1 MAGTNPR
8 AARIAALIQRVV
20 ASSIEREL
28 HDKRLASITVT
39 EVRVT
44 NDLQIAKVY
53 WTQLGHEG
61 HEEGERK
68 RAQQALDQA
77 KGHLRSL
84 VGHKAGLRLTPQLQF
99 VFMKCP
105 ARLTRSKTF
114 SPWPRSVTKNSP
126 VLAPPPSTPAT
137 PIRTSMTTSPATTS
151 KTTLTRSSVLHT
163 TPSGLLIIDKPQ
175 GVTSFDAVAAVR
187 GALHIKKVGHAGTLD
202 PMATGTLVIAFGH
215 ATRLLNAI
223 VAHDKTYEAT
233 IRLGLRT
240 TTDDAEGE
248 VLVDDEARSR
258 WQTLSAQL
266 TEGGQS
272 GEPTALPTASWQDL
286 LTRTIATNFTGD
298 IEQVPNTFS
307 AIKINGQRAYDLAR
321 EGKDVELKPRPVTI
335 SEFTVLDIRSGFVA
349 GEQTAEPLREDANTG
364 AIPALDVDVR
374 ISCSSGTYI
383 RALARDLGKELGVG
397 GYLTRLRRTRVGRFA
412 LPDDASGL
420 IAPEAMLDTRT
431 HTVTAHTDQK
441 TFTNREGQT
450 VTRNK
455 CVLDTPEGL
464 AGDERRNW
472 LLDHA
477 LTMEQAARGAMPA
490 LDITPEE
497 ASELRFGRRI
507 ERTISEPTAAIVPQ
521 THDVAAIIER
531 ANAHQ
536 AKPVTVFP
544 LA

>member
-1 MAGTNPR
+1 M
-8 AARIAALIQRVV
+8 
-20 ASSIEREL
+20 
-28 HDKRLASITVT
+28 
-39 EVRVT
+39 
-44 NDLQIAKVY
+44 
-53 WTQLGHEG
+53 
-61 HEEGERK
+61 
-68 RAQQALDQA
+68 
-77 KGHLRSL
+77 
-84 VGHKAGLRLTPQLQF
+84 
-99 VFMKCP
+99 
-105 ARLTRSKTF
+105 
-114 SPWPRSVTKNSP
+114 
-126 VLAPPPSTPAT
+126 
-137 PIRTSMTTSPATTS
+137 
-151 KTTLTRSSVLHT
+151 LHT

-215 ATRLLNAI
+215 ATRLLNVI

-335 SEFTVLDIRSGFVA
+335 SEFTVLDIRSG
-349 GEQTAEPLREDANTG
+349 
-364 AIPALDVDVR
+364 
-374 ISCSSGTYI
+374 
-383 RALARDLGKELGVG
+383 
-397 GYLTRLRRTRVGRFA
+397 
-412 LPDDASGL
+412 L
-420 IAPEAMLDTRT
+420 IASEAMLDTRT

>member
-1 MAGTNPR
+1 M
-8 AARIAALIQRVV
+8 
-20 ASSIEREL
+20 
-28 HDKRLASITVT
+28 
-39 EVRVT
+39 
-44 NDLQIAKVY
+44 
-53 WTQLGHEG
+53 
-61 HEEGERK
+61 
-68 RAQQALDQA
+68 
-77 KGHLRSL
+77 
-84 VGHKAGLRLTPQLQF
+84 
-99 VFMKCP
+99 
-105 ARLTRSKTF
+105 
-114 SPWPRSVTKNSP
+114 
-126 VLAPPPSTPAT
+126 
-137 PIRTSMTTSPATTS
+137 
-151 KTTLTRSSVLHT
+151 LHT

-248 VLVDDEARSR
+248 VLVDGEARSR

-349 GEQTAEPLREDANTG
+349 GEQAAEPLREDANTG

-383 RALARDLGKELGVG
+383 RALARDLGNELGVG
-397 GYLTRLRRTRVGRFA
+397 GYLTVCVVRESADSRCRTMPADLSPLRRCLTREPIPSPHIPIRRRSLIGKGKPSRATSAYWTLLKV
-412 LPDDASGL
+412 LP
-420 IAPEAMLDTRT
+420 
-431 HTVTAHTDQK
+431 VTSAAT
-441 TFTNREGQT
+441 G
-450 VTRNK
+450 
-455 CVLDTPEGL
+455 C
-464 AGDERRNW
+464 
-472 LLDHA
+472 
-477 LTMEQAARGAMPA
+477 LTMPLPWNRPLEVRCRRLTSLLRRPANYASAAV
-490 LDITPEE
+490 LSVQS
-497 ASELRFGRRI
+497 ASPLPPLCRKRMMWRRLSSVQTLI
-507 ERTISEPTAAIVPQ
+507 RPSRSPYSPSRKVDAVKSAA
-521 THDVAAIIER
+521 
-531 ANAHQ
+531 
-536 AKPVTVFP
+536 
-544 LA
+544 

>member
-1 MAGTNPR
+1 M
-8 AARIAALIQRVV
+8 
-20 ASSIEREL
+20 
-28 HDKRLASITVT
+28 
-39 EVRVT
+39 
-44 NDLQIAKVY
+44 
-53 WTQLGHEG
+53 
-61 HEEGERK
+61 
-68 RAQQALDQA
+68 
-77 KGHLRSL
+77 
-84 VGHKAGLRLTPQLQF
+84 
-99 VFMKCP
+99 
-105 ARLTRSKTF
+105 
-114 SPWPRSVTKNSP
+114 
-126 VLAPPPSTPAT
+126 
-137 PIRTSMTTSPATTS
+137 
-151 KTTLTRSSVLHT
+151 LHT

-349 GEQTAEPLREDANTG
+349 GEQAAEPLREDANTG
-364 AIPALDVDVR
+364 TIPVLDIDVR
-374 ISCSSGTYI
+374 VSCSSGTYI
-383 RALARDLGKELGVG
+383 RALARDLGNELGVG

-412 LPDDASGL
+412 LPDDTSGL

-455 CVLDTPEGL
+455 CVLNTPEGL

-477 LTMEQAARGAMPA
+477 LTMEQAVRGAMPA

>member
-1 MAGTNPR
+1 M
-8 AARIAALIQRVV
+8 
-20 ASSIEREL
+20 
-28 HDKRLASITVT
+28 
-39 EVRVT
+39 
-44 NDLQIAKVY
+44 
-53 WTQLGHEG
+53 
-61 HEEGERK
+61 
-68 RAQQALDQA
+68 
-77 KGHLRSL
+77 
-84 VGHKAGLRLTPQLQF
+84 
-99 VFMKCP
+99 
-105 ARLTRSKTF
+105 
-114 SPWPRSVTKNSP
+114 
-126 VLAPPPSTPAT
+126 
-137 PIRTSMTTSPATTS
+137 
-151 KTTLTRSSVLHT
+151 LHT

-202 PMATGTLVIAFGH
+202 PMATGTLVIAFGY

-248 VLVDDEARSR
+248 VLVDGEARSR

-349 GEQTAEPLREDANTG
+349 GEQATEPLREDANTG

>member
-1 MAGTNPR
+1 M
-8 AARIAALIQRVV
+8 
-20 ASSIEREL
+20 
-28 HDKRLASITVT
+28 
-39 EVRVT
+39 
-44 NDLQIAKVY
+44 
-53 WTQLGHEG
+53 
-61 HEEGERK
+61 
-68 RAQQALDQA
+68 
-77 KGHLRSL
+77 
-84 VGHKAGLRLTPQLQF
+84 
-99 VFMKCP
+99 
-105 ARLTRSKTF
+105 
-114 SPWPRSVTKNSP
+114 
-126 VLAPPPSTPAT
+126 
-137 PIRTSMTTSPATTS
+137 
-151 KTTLTRSSVLHT
+151 LHT

-248 VLVDDEARSR
+248 VLVDGEARSR

-266 TEGGQS
+266 TEG
-272 GEPTALPTASWQDL
+272 
-286 LTRTIATNFTGD
+286 
-298 IEQVPNTFS
+298 
-307 AIKINGQRAYDLAR
+307 GQRAYDLAR

-349 GEQTAEPLREDANTG
+349 GEQAAEPLREDANTG

-521 THDVAAIIER
+521 THDVAAIIEL